1 MFDPSAPHIIILLV
15 VVLLLFGSKRLPG
28 AAKSMGQAMR
38 NFKGEMKSLHDD
50 DDDKSADTAQTAA
63 PSALQQPPLPQ
74 PLAQPAATPDVTQ
87 QQLSDLQ
94 RQIEDLQVR
103 QNVGTGGAPV
113 SGAPLSEAQP
123 NQQPF

>member
-50 DDDKSADTAQTAA
+50 DDKSAETTQTAT
-63 PSALQQPPLPQ
+63 PSALQQPVPQ
-74 PLAQPAATPDVTQ
+74 PLAQPAANSDVTQ

>member
-50 DDDKSADTAQTAA
+50 DEKPAETP
-63 PSALQQPPLPQ
+63 PSALQQPLPQ
-74 PLAQPAATPDVTQ
+74 PLAQPAATSDVTA

-94 RQIEDLQVR
+94 RQIEDLQLR

-113 SGAPLSEAQP
+113 SGAPRSEAQP